1 MPSSN
6 CKPNPQKWI
15 RWLKS
20 RVRRQR
26 AAAIIELCA
35 AYEPLVKSMAM
46 RYRQSALGGEC
57 EELEQVARLA
67 LTEACSTFDHARW
80 KRGEDG
86 LERLFA
92 KHAAWSV
99 RHALSEY
106 VRSLANP
113 VRLPGVIMDK
123 LPQLRR
129 EQLRL
134 ANMLQREPTVEE
146 LTKAVGMPNGRYQR
160 NSVAMVAAMLAYD
173 EGGYSLDSETADE
186 AIAVTTLTP
195 EDVLLAKEERR
206 ELMRQRRIV

>member
-1 MPSSN
+1 MMLKNSL
-6 CKPNPQKWI
+6 QQWI
-15 RWLKS
+15 RRLKS
-20 RVRRQR
+20 RVQQQR
-26 AAAIIELCA
+26 CEAVAALCA

-46 RYRQSALGGEC
+46 RYRQSVLGGER

-67 LTEACSTFDHARW
+67 IAEACSTFDQTRW
-80 KRGEDG
+80 RRGADG

-92 KHAAWSV
+92 KHAVWSV
-99 RHALSEY
+99 RHALAEY

-134 ANMLQREPTVEE
+134 ANALQREPTVEE
-146 LTKAVGMPNGRYQR
+146 LTKAVGMPNGKYQR

-173 EGGYSLDSETADE
+173 EGGYSLDSETANE
-186 AIAVTTLTP
+186 AVAVTTLTP
-195 EDVLLAKEERR
+195 EDALLAKEGRR
-206 ELMRQRRIV
+206 ELMRQRIIG